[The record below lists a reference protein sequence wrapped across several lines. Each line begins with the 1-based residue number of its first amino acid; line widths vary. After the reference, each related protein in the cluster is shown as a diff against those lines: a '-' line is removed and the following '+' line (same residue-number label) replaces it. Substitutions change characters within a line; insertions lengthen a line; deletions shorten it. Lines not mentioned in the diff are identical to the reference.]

1 MAWFASAALA
11 LGVSAAVPG
20 AARADYGRDYRDSG
34 RDYRD
39 GDRRWDRDRHDHRVE
54 RDFDVNV
61 SMRDVPHEVRHT
73 IDDLRRGRA
82 IESVQFVKR
91 DGKYFYRFRVDAR
104 GRDDVNFRINPAG
117 RLLSVQEVEE
127 CDRGYVASRDRN
139 DRRW

>member
-1 MAWFASAALA
+1 MAWLASAALA
-11 LGVSAAVPG
+11 LGVSAAVPSF
-20 AARADYGRDYRDSG
+20 ARADYGRDYRDSG

-39 GDRRWDRDRHDHRVE
+39 GDRRWERDRHDHHVE

-127 CDRGYVASRDRN
+127 CDRGYVVSRDRN